1 MSDSI
6 LQDIPGIDASLAFRW
21 IDETT
26 VHVEAS
32 HPFPLKGVMIS
43 PAGEIKLGFGS
54 FRLAKTDRDVDLRTD
69 GAIDSYDYDHPL
81 QRRLQSL
88 VRYLIDATLSDAAKD
103 RRFQQAYW
111 DAMAERALTL
121 ISDYEESHALSLSL
135 TGREASIRE
144 QMASESLRKLEGL
157 DQCLLTHEC
166 PFSCGHGYRVLV
178 DGKPVS
184 RQDRPLYRAA
194 GDLTSILHLHYRDAK
209 STAKASGGTIERVF
223 VMHGRLHPVLPAET
237 RDMSPAP

>member
-1 MSDSI
+1 MSDAN
-6 LQDIPGIDASLAFRW
+6 LHEIPGLDASFAFEW
-21 IDETT
+21 IDEAT
-26 VHVEAS
+26 VRIEAS

-43 PAGEIKLGFGS
+43 PTGEIKLGFGS
-54 FRLAKTDRDVDLRTD
+54 FRPAESNRDIDLRTG
-69 GAIDSYDYDHPL
+69 GAFDAYDYDHPL
-81 QRRLQSL
+81 HRRLQAL
-88 VRYLIDATLSDAAKD
+88 VRGVIDATLSDAAKD

-111 DAMAERALTL
+111 DAMTGRALTL

-166 PFSCGHGYRVLV
+166 LFPYGHGYRVLV
-178 DGKPVS
+178 DGEPVS

-209 STAKASGGTIERVF
+209 STAKASGGTIERVV
-223 VMHGRLHPVLPAET
+223 VMNGQLHPVLPAEP
-237 RDMSPAP
+237 RDMSPSP